1 MFQNTNE
8 NISKLYFV
16 FLKDKNLKY
25 HQEANFKIKKSLLTC
40 KKFIGIFF
48 FFFKTNIEPKQ
59 NEIIFVYNLYK
70 LTAQIKLYKI
80 RSSCRN
86 QGEPPY
92 PLKLY

>member
-48 FFFKTNIEPKQ
+48 FFSKQTLNQNKMRLFSFTIYTNLQ
-59 NEIIFVYNLYK
+59 
-70 LTAQIKLYKI
+70 
-80 RSSCRN
+80 
-86 QGEPPY
+86 
-92 PLKLY
+92 LK